1 MTALYEL
8 ALRDGFSRD
17 DVLGTVR
24 LRWTEPGAS
33 RESSLAREFT
43 TRDLTGRFREATSTF
58 RLDAVVAAT
67 AALLRSEDGV
77 RVSDLRDV
85 VDVVRENGE
94 LPATDQVH
102 DFVDL
107 LERMADL
114 RD

>member
-8 ALRDGFSRD
+8 SLRDGFSRD

-33 RESSLAREFT
+33 RESSLAQEIT
-43 TRDLTGRFREATSTF
+43 TGDLAARFREADPTL

-67 AALLRSEDGV
+67 AAILRSEDGP
-77 RVSDLRDV
+77 RVSDLRDI
-85 VDVVRENGE
+85 VDVVREDGD

>member
-1 MTALYEL
+1 LTDRFA
-8 ALRDGFSRD
+8 RGDT
-17 DVLGTVR
+17 LGTVR
-24 LRWTEPGAS
+24 LRWTEPGAA
-33 RESSLAREFT
+33 RESSLAREFST
-43 TRDLTGRFREATSTF
+43 ADLAGRFREADPTF

-67 AALLRSEDGV
+67 AAILRSDDGG

-85 VDVVRENGE
+85 VEVVREDGG
-94 LPATDQVH
+94 LPETDQVH